1 MLTLKQLKEEPLV
14 RGSFISIV
22 GAVLIGFG
30 NYLFQLVM
38 GRMLTPA
45 EFGSLSALLSLSI
58 ILTVPNQALSLTT
71 TKHVSGLFARKQLAF
86 LPVYAR
92 SVVKQILPYGF
103 FLFIVII
110 AFSSSIKSFLN
121 LTDLK
126 PLYILAVLFLFSFL
140 SPLGMGIYRGIQ
152 NFFQSALSQFLSVLV
167 KVILGVALVA
177 LGFGVSGA
185 LLANL
190 IAVLFLIIYFILNLK
205 LYKQAQAQM
214 VKEKKVMHISRS
226 AWITLLVSFCLIC
239 LYNLD
244 VILVKH
250 FLPAT
255 EAGYYSII
263 SLSGK
268 IIIFFTASISNVMFP
283 LASSNH
289 ESNKSNKRIIY
300 LSLFFI
306 LSSSALIIILY
317 SLFPA
322 FIVSVLFGAK
332 YLAVANMLWLGGI
345 IFALYAIINFLSLYF
360 LSVQKTKF
368 SVILAIGTVMEVA
381 LICFFH
387 YSLFSILYSI
397 LSAMIFMSLALTIYY
412 FLTSKNQPIKYEE
425 NLDSHPNL

>member
-190 IAVLFLIIYFILNLK
+190 IFNYLFYFKFEVIQTSSSTNG
-205 LYKQAQAQM
+205 QR
-214 VKEKKVMHISRS
+214 KKSHAYFSLGVDYF
-226 AWITLLVSFCLIC
+226 VSF
-239 LYNLD
+239 
-244 VILVKH
+244 
-250 FLPAT
+250 FLFDLFIQFRCYFSKT
-255 EAGYYSII
+255 FFAGY
-263 SLSGK
+263 
-268 IIIFFTASISNVMFP
+268 
-283 LASSNH
+283 
-289 ESNKSNKRIIY
+289 
-300 LSLFFI
+300 
-306 LSSSALIIILY
+306 
-317 SLFPA
+317 
-322 FIVSVLFGAK
+322 
-332 YLAVANMLWLGGI
+332 
-345 IFALYAIINFLSLYF
+345 
-360 LSVQKTKF
+360 
-368 SVILAIGTVMEVA
+368 
-381 LICFFH
+381 
-387 YSLFSILYSI
+387 
-397 LSAMIFMSLALTIYY
+397 
-412 FLTSKNQPIKYEE
+412 
-425 NLDSHPNL
+425 